1 MRKLGFPLFVALFS
15 VTALNAQP
23 RVIFETATLAVRS
36 GSVEVQRGNTWSPV
50 SAGERL
56 APGER
61 VRTAKGSSAALEIGI
76 GKMITLNELSQV
88 LIVDSNGRPIVE
100 LEHGSMK
107 VFAATDIQVA
117 AKDTMLETADQP
129 LDLELGYQADRLNLT
144 VFNGAVRNGPVIIR
158 GEKEDSRTR
167 TNGPYVPNA
176 SQFQGAVTANP
187 TYYIY
192 PYFLYGNHDPN
203 AGAIVPPVVNNPTNP
218 GYRPTQIV
226 PPMSD
231 PIRVPVTKP

>member
-1 MRKLGFPLFVALFS
+1 MKKIGLALFIGLVS
-15 VTALNAQP
+15 GAALNAQL
-23 RVIFETATLAVRS
+23 RVIFETAKLAVRS
-36 GSVEVQRGNTWSPV
+36 GVVEVQRGNTWLPI

-56 APGER
+56 TPGER
-61 VRTAKGSSAALEIGI
+61 IRTAKGSSAALEIGL
-76 GKMITLNELSQV
+76 GKMITLNDLSQV
-88 LIVDSNGRPIVE
+88 LIIESNGRPIVE
-100 LEHGSMK
+100 LESGSMK

-117 AKDTMLETADQP
+117 AKNTMLETADQP

-158 GEKEDSRTR
+158 GENEDSRTR
-167 TNGPYVPNA
+167 TNGPYGPDA
-176 SQFQGAVTANP
+176 SQRHGAVTANP
-187 TYYIY
+187 TYYVY